1 MTLCSRGSN
10 FWQGR
15 PRVRWLYT
23 RENDTTRVER
33 GRGTDVGLK
42 VLDMML
48 SKLSSDS
55 IFDDLINPLPSY
67 LPIFMDQPMR
77 SKLLKEMPTLDDIDV
92 AMR

>member
-1 MTLCSRGSN
+1 
-10 FWQGR
+10 
-15 PRVRWLYT
+15 
-23 RENDTTRVER
+23 
-33 GRGTDVGLK
+33 
-42 VLDMML
+42 MML

-92 AMR
+92 TMR